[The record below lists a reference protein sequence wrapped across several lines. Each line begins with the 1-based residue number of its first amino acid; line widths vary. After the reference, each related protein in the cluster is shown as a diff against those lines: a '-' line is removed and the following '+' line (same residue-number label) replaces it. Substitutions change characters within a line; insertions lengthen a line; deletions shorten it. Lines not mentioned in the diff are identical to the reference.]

1 MKYLTVIF
9 VFLFIGCCHQGEHH
23 ISVYNNSEK
32 NLYCRTFINSE
43 NESFNYYLKKNHI
56 TDIGVG
62 IGKEDS
68 EIVDKH
74 STEKIITVMYF
85 DSIEYINP
93 NENIERLK
101 TTQNLI
107 LKKYSK
113 EELENLNW
121 KIDYK

>member
-1 MKYLTVIF
+1 
-9 VFLFIGCCHQGEHH
+9 
-23 ISVYNNSEK
+23 
-32 NLYCRTFINSE
+32 
-43 NESFNYYLKKNHI
+43 
-56 TDIGVG
+56 
-62 IGKEDS
+62 
-68 EIVDKH
+68 
-74 STEKIITVMYF
+74 MYF

-93 NENIERLK
+93 NENFERLK